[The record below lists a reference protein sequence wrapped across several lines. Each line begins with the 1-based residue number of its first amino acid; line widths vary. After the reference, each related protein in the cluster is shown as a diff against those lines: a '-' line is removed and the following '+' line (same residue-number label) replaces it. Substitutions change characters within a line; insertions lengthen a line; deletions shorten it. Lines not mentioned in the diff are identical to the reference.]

1 MEGHL
6 GLQLLLQFVL
16 IFINAFIA
24 MSEIAVIS
32 LNEGKVRR
40 RAEEGDRVSKRL
52 LKMVTEPSGFLSTIQ
67 IAITLSGFLGSAF
80 AAQNLATRLS
90 SWLVNDCGWNI
101 AQSTLETLSVI
112 AITLALS
119 YITLIFGEL
128 VPKRIAMNNPEKVA
142 GFVSGVLSAVA
153 TVLRPVVWFLAKS
166 TNGVLRLIG
175 IDPNENSEKVSED
188 DIRLMVDIGEEKG
201 TIESNE
207 KELIENIFEFNN
219 TTAAD
224 IMVHR
229 TDMVVLWLED
239 PLDTIIETIQD
250 SGLSRFPVCGEDVD
264 DVRGILRSREL
275 FLNLHSKQP
284 KPLSEL
290 VMPAY
295 FVPETVRTD
304 VLFRDMQAKKTHMS
318 IVIDEFGGI
327 SGLVTME
334 DLLEEIVGKIFDES
348 DKTEPAEITPL
359 GDDTWR
365 VAGSATIEDIN
376 EAIGI
381 KLEESDEYE
390 TLGGLIYN
398 NLTSIPP
405 DGSQPEIR
413 IDCLDIKVDLIEDRR
428 IEWATVKV
436 IRPEPK
442 DENKE

>member
-16 IFINAFIA
+16 IFINAFFA

-376 EAIGI
+376 EALGI

>member
-6 GLQLLLQFVL
+6 GLQLLLHFVL
-16 IFINAFIA
+16 IFINAFFA

>member
-16 IFINAFIA
+16 IFINAFFA

-304 VLFRDMQAKKTHMS
+304 VLFLDMQAKKTHMS

-376 EAIGI
+376 EALGI

>member
-1 MEGHL
+1 M
-6 GLQLLLQFVL
+6 
-16 IFINAFIA
+16 
-24 MSEIAVIS
+24 
-32 LNEGKVRR
+32 
-40 RAEEGDRVSKRL
+40 
-52 LKMVTEPSGFLSTIQ
+52 
-67 IAITLSGFLGSAF
+67 
-80 AAQNLATRLS
+80 
-90 SWLVNDCGWNI
+90 
-101 AQSTLETLSVI
+101 
-112 AITLALS
+112 
-119 YITLIFGEL
+119 
-128 VPKRIAMNNPEKVA
+128 
-142 GFVSGVLSAVA
+142 
-153 TVLRPVVWFLAKS
+153 
-166 TNGVLRLIG
+166 LRLIG

-376 EAIGI
+376 EALGI

>member
-16 IFINAFIA
+16 IFINAFFA

-376 EAIGI
+376 EALGI
-381 KLEESDEYE
+381 KREESDEYE

>member
-16 IFINAFIA
+16 IFINAFFA

-376 EAIGI
+376 EALGI

-413 IDCLDIKVDLIEDRR
+413 IDCLDIKVDHIEDRR

>member
-16 IFINAFIA
+16 IFINAFFA

-376 EAIGI
+376 EALGI

-436 IRPEPK
+436 IRPDPK

>member
-16 IFINAFIA
+16 IFINAFFA